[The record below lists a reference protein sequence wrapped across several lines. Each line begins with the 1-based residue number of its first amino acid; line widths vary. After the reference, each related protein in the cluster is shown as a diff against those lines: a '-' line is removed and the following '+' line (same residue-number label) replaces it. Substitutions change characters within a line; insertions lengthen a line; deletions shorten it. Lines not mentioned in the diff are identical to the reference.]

1 MEISKH
7 QYRDRNHGIGG
18 SDVAAIL
25 GLSPYKTPLEL
36 WAEKVGHPAHKQQ
49 DTVHLRF
56 GQFVEPFVASEFERV
71 TGLYTQEHT
80 EALTHP
86 EHDFMYGH
94 VDRFVVK
101 EVWDL
106 AVLDGKVC
114 TDSLLECKTA
124 GLFSKDDWGPAGSDQ
139 VPSAYLLQCVWYMAI
154 TSCSTAH
161 IAVLIGNADFRVYR
175 IERDLEL
182 EALVIEKAK
191 RFWFDYVLE
200 GVPPTPQTVTDLR
213 LLYPHEDPNK
223 AVQADSEVVA
233 SLAQLRALQKESKE
247 LDEKSEQLKLQI
259 MKAMGEAQTL
269 CLGTEVLATWKSQK
283 PSQRIDTSLLKRDFP
298 DIARQCTV
306 STAAGRRFLIK
317 E

>member
-7 QYRDRNHGIGG
+7 QNRDRNHGIGG

-49 DTVHLRF
+49 DAVHLRF
-56 GQFVEPFVASEFERV
+56 GQFVEPFVASEFERL
-71 TGLYTQEHT
+71 TGLHTQEHT

-94 VDRFVVK
+94 IDRFVVK
-101 EVWDL
+101 DVWDL

-154 TSCSTAH
+154 TGCSTAH

-191 RFWFDYVLE
+191 RYWFDHVLE
-200 GVPPTPQTVTDLR
+200 GVPPTPQTVNDLR

-223 AVQADSEVVA
+223 AVQADSEVMA
-233 SLAQLRALQKESKE
+233 SLAQLRALQEESKS

-259 MKAMGEAQTL
+259 MQAMGEAQTL
-269 CLGTEVLATWKSQK
+269 CLGSEVLATWKSPK
-283 PSQRIDTSLLKRDFP
+283 PSQRIDTSLLKKDFP
-298 DIARQCTV
+298 EIARQCTV
-306 STAAGRRFLIK
+306 STAAARRFLIK